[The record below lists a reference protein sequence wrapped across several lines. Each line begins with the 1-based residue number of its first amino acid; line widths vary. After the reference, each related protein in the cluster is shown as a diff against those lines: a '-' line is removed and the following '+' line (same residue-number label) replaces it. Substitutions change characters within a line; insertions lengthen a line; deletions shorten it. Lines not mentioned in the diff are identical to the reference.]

1 MLAYKIQMPGN
12 YPEENIQH
20 TEHDESLKSKN
31 EKVLVCTTQEVLS
44 CLLCNIQARGSQASH
59 QVLRDILKE
68 VQCNM
73 VPRSM
78 LRDWAVRT
86 FPAATDYWMFRKT
99 VSIWTYSETDY
110 DVWPGLN

>member
-1 MLAYKIQMPGN
+1 MI
-12 YPEENIQH
+12 
-20 TEHDESLKSKN
+20 
-31 EKVLVCTTQEVLS
+31 CTSQWVLS
-44 CLLCNIQARGSQASH
+44 CVVYNSQARGSQASH

-99 VSIWTYSETDY
+99 VSTWKYSETNC
-110 DVWPGLN
+110 DVWPELN

>member
-1 MLAYKIQMPGN
+1 MCPYLVSACPRKYIVSYLGMLQLSVQLRADWP
-12 YPEENIQH
+12 
-20 TEHDESLKSKN
+20 
-31 EKVLVCTTQEVLS
+31 LVTMSFML
-44 CLLCNIQARGSQASH
+44 QARGSQASH

-78 LRDWAVRT
+78 LREWAMRT

-99 VSIWTYSETDY
+99 VSLLAESSCDNVNCI
-110 DVWPGLN
+110 

>member
-1 MLAYKIQMPGN
+1 VQLRADWPLV
-12 YPEENIQH
+12 
-20 TEHDESLKSKN
+20 TKSFH
-31 EKVLVCTTQEVLS
+31 VFLY
-44 CLLCNIQARGSQASH
+44 IFQARGSQASH

-99 VSIWTYSETDY
+99 VSSLAETGC
-110 DVWPGLN
+110 DVDCIELA

>member
-1 MLAYKIQMPGN
+1 
-12 YPEENIQH
+12 
-20 TEHDESLKSKN
+20 
-31 EKVLVCTTQEVLS
+31 VLS
-44 CLLCNIQARGSQASH
+44 YVLCNIQARGSQASH

-99 VSIWTYSETDY
+99 VSIWTYSETVY